1 MWRGTRLST
10 SQDVVRG
17 RSCADIG
24 CEVGNAF
31 VLEFAVALINHT
43 AIFAV
48 GVPYLCTKVTAAV
61 AADNLT

>member
-1 MWRGTRLST
+1 MWRGTGML
-10 SQDVVRG
+10 
-17 RSCADIG
+17 I
-24 CEVGNAF
+24 
-31 VLEFAVALINHT
+31 LEFAVALINHT